1 MLNQAQACGKS
12 FTGRIN
18 ATHYAGNP
26 LATFRACHACAPVQ
40 QSSGFQHGHRW
51 SGVCESFPGWLWN
64 AASRSVYCNNALSK
78 TPNTCGKI
86 SWWSPKSTLQDPN
99 CLGGRVCMRQK
110 KAGIL
115 LSLPF
120 LIPNVTT
127 IAVRKIWATK
137 APWLLASLL
146 NWDNTHAAHLAFADK
161 KVLSVHGDLCVS
173 CGLGFASATEEYKTL
188 WLVPTGH

>member
-1 MLNQAQACGKS
+1 MQLIMLGILWQLS
-12 FTGRIN
+12 E
-18 ATHYAGNP
+18 
-26 LATFRACHACAPVQ
+26 LVMPVPQ
-40 QSSGFQHGHRW
+40 FSKAVDSSMAIDGLGSVRVFLDGCEMQPHT
-51 SGVCESFPGWLWN
+51 VCTAIMHLQKPPIPVV
-64 AASRSVYCNNALSK
+64 R
-78 TPNTCGKI
+78 

-115 LSLPF
+115 LALPF

-146 NWDNTHAAHLAFADK
+146 NRDHTHAAHLAFVDK